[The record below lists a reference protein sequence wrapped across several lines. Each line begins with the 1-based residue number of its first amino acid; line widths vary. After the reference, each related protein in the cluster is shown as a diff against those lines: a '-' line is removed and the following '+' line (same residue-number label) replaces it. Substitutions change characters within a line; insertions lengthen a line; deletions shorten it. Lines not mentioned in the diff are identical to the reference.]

1 MEVVAVVILIVV
13 ILAVETL
20 IFAKNMFRNFRY
32 TATFSKNEVFEGESV
47 ELVETVLNGKELPI
61 PSLRAEI
68 TASRW
73 LEFSNTDSIQNDEI
87 RFVPSF
93 FMLKGYQKITRRWDV
108 TCTRRGVH
116 GVRSIILISNDL
128 LGLKTLSQPV
138 YVNSNVV
145 VLPTS
150 IDLGKYFVNPRLM
163 QGDFVVPRALVEDPF
178 FVSGVRQYAP
188 TDSLKQIHWS
198 ATAKTGEIMV
208 RNYDYTNKQNMTVLL
223 NMQSRESERGKV
235 GNTEALE
242 MGIKVCAA
250 LFEQAHSICIGVR
263 FASNGSLTENAE
275 DRNMVF
281 TREYSSEEGSYE
293 LLRTLAYL
301 KLRSTRDIYDLLH
314 EVESQELTSDICLV
328 TCYINRYIEE
338 FCERMFRLHRTI
350 VRVLVL
356 GFDKGEEYGEYMEVY
371 YLNEELRNAAQAKDE
386 AEAEREV
393 G

>member
-1 MEVVAVVILIVV
+1 MEVIAVVILIVL

-20 IFAKNMFRNFRY
+20 IFTRNMFKNFRY
-32 TATFSKNEVFEGESV
+32 TATFSKGEVFEGESV

-73 LEFSNTDSIQNDEI
+73 LEFSNTDSIQNEEI

-108 TCTRRGVH
+108 ACTRRGVH

-145 VLPTS
+145 VLPTPV
-150 IDLGKYFVNPRLM
+150 DLGKYFVNPRLM

-208 RNYDYTNKQNMTVLL
+208 RNYDYTNKQNMTVIL
-223 NMQSRESERGKV
+223 NMQSRPSERGKV
-235 GNTEALE
+235 GNTAALE
-242 MGIKVCAA
+242 TGIKVCTA

-263 FASNGSLTENAE
+263 FASNGSLSDDVNDKE
-275 DRNMVF
+275 MVF
-281 TREYSSEEGSYE
+281 TREYSSEEGTYE

-301 KLRSTRDIYDLLH
+301 KLRSTRDVYDLLR
-314 EVESQELTSDICLV
+314 EIESQEMTSDICLV

-338 FCERMFRLHRTI
+338 FCERVFRQNRTI

-356 GFDKGEEYGEYMEVY
+356 DYDKGEEYGEYMEVY
-371 YLNEELRNAAQAKDE
+371 YLNEDLKNAAKADADK
-386 AEAEREV
+386 EV